1 MGLTTAVLRDG
12 LARIAD
18 GIGRHA
24 DDLNTLDGQLGDGD
38 LGVTMNRASSGV
50 RDVLDGLPDDLGQA
64 FMACAQAVNK
74 AASSSFGTLTAT
86 GLMAV
91 AKATRGKTGIPWA
104 EVPAL
109 IRQAREKMMERGRS
123 NLGDKTVLDALEAAA
138 TAAEGLDDPASMLAA
153 ADAAASATLDAFR
166 DKPNQIG
173 RARIWAE
180 KSVGLDDPGM
190 VAFKRVLEVL
200 RG

>member
-24 DDLNTLDGQLGDGD
+24 DELNTLDGQLGDGD

-91 AKATRGKTGIPWA
+91 AKATRGKTDIPWA

-123 NLGDKTVLDALEAAA
+123 NLGDKTVLDALEAVA
-138 TAAEGLDDPASMLAA
+138 TAAEGLDDPAAMLAA
-153 ADAAASATLDAFR
+153 ADAATCATLDAFR

>member
-24 DDLNTLDGQLGDGD
+24 DELNTLDGQLGDGD

-91 AKATRGKTGIPWA
+91 AKATRGKTDLPWA
-104 EVPAL
+104 QVPAL

-123 NLGDKTVLDALEAAA
+123 SLGDKTVLDALEAAA
-138 TAAEGLDDPASMLAA
+138 TAAEGLDDPADILAA
-153 ADAAASATLDAFR
+153 ADSAAGETLDAFR

-180 KSVGLDDPGM
+180 KSIGLDDPGM

>member
-24 DDLNTLDGQLGDGD
+24 DELNTLDGQLGDGD

-123 NLGDKTVLDALEAAA
+123 NLGDKTVLDALEAVA
-138 TAAEGLDDPASMLAA
+138 TAAEGLDDPAAMLAA
-153 ADAAASATLDAFR
+153 ADAATCATLDAFR

>member
-24 DDLNTLDGQLGDGD
+24 DELNTLDGQLGDGD

-109 IRQAREKMMERGRS
+109 IRQARERMMERGRS
-123 NLGDKTVLDALEAAA
+123 NLGDKTVLDALEAVA
-138 TAAEGLDDPASMLAA
+138 TAAEGLDDPAAMLAA
-153 ADAAASATLDAFR
+153 ADAATGATLDAFR

>member
-24 DDLNTLDGQLGDGD
+24 DELNTLDGQLGDGD

-91 AKATRGKTGIPWA
+91 AKATRGKTDIPWA

-109 IRQAREKMMERGRS
+109 IRQARERMMERGRS
-123 NLGDKTVLDALEAAA
+123 NLGDKTVLDALEAVA
-138 TAAEGLDDPASMLAA
+138 TAAEGLDDPAAMLAA
-153 ADAAASATLDAFR
+153 ADAATGATLDAFR

>member
-24 DDLNTLDGQLGDGD
+24 DELNTLDGQLGDGD

-91 AKATRGKTGIPWA
+91 AKATRGKTDIPWA

-123 NLGDKTVLDALEAAA
+123 NLGDKTVLDALEAVA
-138 TAAEGLDDPASMLAA
+138 TAAEGLDDPAAMLAA
-153 ADAAASATLDAFR
+153 ADAATGATLDAFR

>member
-24 DDLNTLDGQLGDGD
+24 DELNTLDGQLGDGD

-91 AKATRGKTGIPWA
+91 AKATRGKTDLPWA
-104 EVPAL
+104 QVPAL

-138 TAAEGLDDPASMLAA
+138 TAAEGLDEPADILAA
-153 ADAAASATLDAFR
+153 ADGAAGDTLDAFR

-180 KSVGLDDPGM
+180 KSIGLDDPGM

>member
-24 DDLNTLDGQLGDGD
+24 DELNTLDGQLGDGD

-123 NLGDKTVLDALEAAA
+123 NLGDKTVLDALEAVA
-138 TAAEGLDDPASMLAA
+138 TAAEGLDDPAAMLAA
-153 ADAAASATLDAFR
+153 ADAATGATLDAFR